1 METHELEYMYDAGGT
16 YHFMNSSN
24 YDQSR
29 WKRKRSATTAPWMPA
44 GDEDPG

>member
-24 YDQSR
+24 YDQIE
-29 WKRKRSATTAPWMPA
+29 M
-44 GDEDPG
+44 DEDYDRDYFIPREDVVPLDD